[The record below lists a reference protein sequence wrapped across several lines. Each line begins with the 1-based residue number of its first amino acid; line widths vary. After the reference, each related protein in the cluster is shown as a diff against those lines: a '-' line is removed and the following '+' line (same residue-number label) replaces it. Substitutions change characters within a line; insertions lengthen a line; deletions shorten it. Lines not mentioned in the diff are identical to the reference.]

1 MLVARQDAVKKP
13 PRFPDTAPEDASEVC
28 LANSGLRN
36 ASRRRLLSG
45 AAAVAG
51 GTLALGLVRD
61 AGAETAEAG
70 VPVQPDPDAFPAVP
84 SWTRQIG
91 DATGKGYGQPST
103 YEAGVTRRLY
113 PGLTQPITAYSTSP
127 LQDLDGAITP
137 NGLFFERHHAGVP
150 AIDPGKHRL
159 MIHGL
164 VNAPLLLTAD
174 EIRQFPSVSRI
185 HFIECAGNPS
195 FVPPWGKT
203 AAEVAGLVSCA
214 EWTGVSL
221 RTLLDEVGLK
231 PSAKWII
238 AEGADGAAM
247 TRSIP
252 IEKCLDDTLV
262 VYSQNGERL
271 RPEQGYPLR
280 LLVPGFEGNMNIKWL
295 RRLHVTDSPAHS
307 REETAKYTDLMAD
320 GRARKFSF
328 VMECKSII
336 TQPSGT
342 HRLTR
347 QGSHEMRGIA
357 WSGQGKIKRVDV
369 SVDGGDI
376 WRQAELQSTV
386 HAKALTAFR
395 ALFTWNGEERVIMSR
410 AIDETGYVQPT
421 LAELEAVRGKNSFY
435 HNNAIQPWR
444 IAADGI
450 VVNGRG

>member
-1 MLVARQDAVKKP
+1 MKDPVQRAKQTIEGAPTSGPQDV
-13 PRFPDTAPEDASEVC
+13 
-28 LANSGLRN
+28 
-36 ASRRRLLSG
+36 SRRRMLSRIAG
-45 AAAVAG
+45 AAG
-51 GTLALGLVRD
+51 STLVVGLVGEA
-61 AGAETAEAG
+61 AGEPTKTGALAPA
-70 VPVQPDPDAFPAVP
+70 DPDAFPTVP
-84 SWTRQIG
+84 TWTRQIG
-91 DATGKGYGQPST
+91 APTGKGYGQPSPH
-103 YEAGVTRRLY
+103 ESAVTRRLY

-127 LQDLDGAITP
+127 LQDLDGGITP

-164 VNAPLLLTAD
+164 VKEPLLLTVD
-174 EIRQFPSVSRI
+174 DIRQFPSVSRI

-195 FVPPWGKT
+195 FLPPWGKT

-221 RTLLDEVGLK
+221 RTLLEEVGLH
-231 PSAKWII
+231 PDAKWVI
-238 AEGADGAAM
+238 AEGADAAAM

-252 IEKCLDDTLV
+252 LEKCLDDTLV

-280 LLVPGFEGNMNIKWL
+280 LVVPGFEGNMNIKWL
-295 RRLHVTDSPAHS
+295 RRLHVTNAPAYS
-307 REETAKYTDLMAD
+307 REETAKYTDLMPD

-336 TQPSGT
+336 TQPSGS
-342 HRLTR
+342 HQLTR
-347 QGSHEMRGIA
+347 HGAHEIRGIA
-357 WSGQGKIKRVDV
+357 WSGMGKVERVDV
-369 SVDGGDI
+369 SVDGGAT
-376 WRQAELQSTV
+376 WHKAELQSTV

-395 ALFTWNGEERVIMSR
+395 APFPWNGEERVIMSR

-421 LAELEAVRGKNSFY
+421 LSALEAARGKNSFY

-444 IAADGI
+444 IASDGN
-450 VVNGRG
+450 VTNGRE